1 MKDIEKDDDISF
13 ANLHLYEIWTLLG
26 SLTHLL
32 QFAIMHTFK
41 LHRAVSTQTPF
52 NTSR

>member
-13 ANLHLYEIWTLLG
+13 ENLHLYEIWTLLG
-26 SLTHLL
+26 LLTHLL

-41 LHRAVSTQTPF
+41 LLRAASNLPF